1 MKKILYLHGLDSCAP
16 EDKMRAIIKAHN
28 TAFVV
33 SPHIDYRLSP
43 DCIFDELFKLA
54 ESIKPDLIIGSS
66 MGGRVGYY
74 IAKKLGCDVILFNPA
89 ICETSLPLKIDK
101 TGDKKI
107 KGSAVLGILDDVID
121 SDKTNQFITE
131 NEQSITVHKVLIG
144 HQIPLNVFVEYI
156 TV

>member
-1 MKKILYLHGLDSCAP
+1 MKKILYLHGLDSCAT
-16 EDKMRAIIKAHN
+16 EDKMKAIIKAYD
-28 TAFVV
+28 TPFVV
-33 SPHIDYRLSP
+33 SPHIDYRLAP
-43 DCIFDELFKLA
+43 DCVFDELFKLA

-66 MGGRVGYY
+66 MGGRFGYY

-89 ICETSLPLKIDK
+89 ICETSLTHKIDK
-101 TGDKKI
+101 SGDRKI
-107 KGSAVLGILDDVID
+107 KGAAVLSILDDVID

-156 TV
+156 TL